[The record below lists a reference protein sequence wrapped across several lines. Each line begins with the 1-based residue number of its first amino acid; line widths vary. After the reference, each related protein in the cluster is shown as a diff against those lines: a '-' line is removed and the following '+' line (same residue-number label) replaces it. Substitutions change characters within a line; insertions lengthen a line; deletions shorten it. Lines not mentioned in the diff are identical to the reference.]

1 MKFSEAIT
9 KLYEHHTPRRLL
21 DVKIHSDC
29 EFNDVSILDPCQDT
43 VDCGT
48 LYFVDA
54 SIMEKSTPI
63 PNCMLYFGTF
73 PKNRETEIINC
84 VQIEKKD
91 MASIFQTFKS
101 MLEGNISAQ
110 KTYSDMLY
118 MFLTGV
124 DLNTILT
131 NLSDRTGELFAVID
145 STGKILAR
153 TNNFYVNYPLWMQ
166 SIDKGYCSEVLMGY
180 IEDQRKKNNYSLS
193 PVPFSLFCEHLQ
205 MYILVTRVVCK
216 NSLMGYVFTISK
228 DGAFSAQSQQVIPL
242 IANSVRDIVMRCSV
256 SNGFSDFQA
265 NQINNILSDIIAGVT
280 STETELRISLAKLK
294 FPMSMRVMILRTL
307 YFKEDTY
314 FLNELRPWFSSVF
327 GDCPS
332 TIQQNT
338 LITLVAVDEHGKIP
352 DGQLN
357 ALRKF
362 AKDNHIQVGISNAF
376 SQTREIATHYNQ
388 AKSALSFAK
397 RISTD
402 EKIFFFYD
410 YVFYVLLDQMDDN
423 SIFSYARHPALDI
436 IAAFDTEKGS
446 NLYNTLKVYAQTGFN
461 KIKTAELLY
470 LHRNTVNYRIQ
481 QIENLCNIDLSNTD
495 LLFPLQLSFIIDA
508 YLNNKPIN

>member
-1 MKFSEAIT
+1 MKFSEAVT
-9 KLYEHHTPRRLL
+9 KLYEHHTPHRLL
-21 DVKIHSDC
+21 DVKIYSDC
-29 EFNDVSILDPCQDT
+29 EFDDVSILDPFQST
-43 VDCGT
+43 VDSGT

-54 SIMEKSTPI
+54 SILEKSTPI
-63 PNCMLYFGTF
+63 PNCMLYYGTF
-73 PKNRETEIINC
+73 PKSRENEIINC
-84 VQIEKKD
+84 IKIEQKD

-101 MLEGNISAQ
+101 LVEGNISAQ
-110 KTYSDMLY
+110 KAYSDMLY
-118 MFLTGV
+118 MFLNGV

-131 NLSDRTGELFAVID
+131 NMSDRTGDLFAVID

-180 IEDQRKKNNYSLS
+180 IEDLRKKNNYSLS

-205 MYILVTRVVCK
+205 MYILVSRVVYR
-216 NSLMGYVFTISK
+216 NNLMGYVFIINK
-228 DGAFSAQSQQVIPL
+228 DGVFSSQNQQVMPL
-242 IANSVRDIVMRCSV
+242 IANSVREIVMRYSAN
-256 SNGFSDFQA
+256 NGFSDFQA
-265 NQINNILSDIIAGVT
+265 NQLNNILLDIISGVT
-280 STETELRISLAKLK
+280 SNETELRISLAKLK
-294 FPMSMRVMILRTL
+294 FPMSMRVMILRPL

-314 FLNELRPWFSSVF
+314 FQNELRPAVSSIF

-332 TIQQNT
+332 TIQQNN

-357 ALRKF
+357 ALSKL
-362 AKDNHIQVGISNAF
+362 AKDNYIQIGISNAF
-376 SQTREIATHYNQ
+376 TQTREIASHFDQ
-388 AKSALSFAK
+388 AKRALSFAK

-410 YVFYVLLDQMDDN
+410 YIFYVLLDQMDDN

-436 IAAFDTEKGS
+436 VAAFDAEKGS
-446 NLYNTLKVYAQTGFN
+446 NLYNTLKVYSQTGFN
-461 KIKTAELLY
+461 KIKAAELLY

-481 QIENLCNIDLSNTD
+481 QIESLCNIDLSNTD
-495 LLFPLQLSFIIDA
+495 LLFSLQLSFIIDS
-508 YLNNKPIN
+508 YLNNKPVN